1 MDLASNRRLVIFA
14 TFLVVCLGG
23 SQAFSQNPPE
33 SAPKAANI
41 VEYLTETIS
50 WYRGTTVEQQIAN
63 EPSDVT
69 FLNENRRI
77 SSEIVRL
84 AFDFARLVEQNESR
98 QPKGSQ
104 TQEQANA
111 PSQNQRLLQAVA
123 KADQQVEQS
132 QNELQSLRQKMADHP
147 DEKAPGS

>member
-1 MDLASNRRLVIFA
+1 MDLAPNRRLVIFA

-33 SAPKAANI
+33 SAPKAADI
-41 VEYLTETIS
+41 VEYLTETIN

-63 EPSDVT
+63 ELSDVT
-69 FLNENRRI
+69 FLNETRRI
-77 SSEIVRL
+77 SSQIVRL

-98 QPKGSQ
+98 QVKGSQ

-111 PSQNQRLLQAVA
+111 PSQYQRLTRRWPRPINKLTSRRTNSNRF
-123 KADQQVEQS
+123 D
-132 QNELQSLRQKMADHP
+132 NRWNHP